1 VSRWRTV
8 ALALALA
15 STAAAAEGRASEP
28 GAAAWAF
35 RKPIVLPDLAG
46 RGFVEVLLDAEVY
59 RDAAPSLVDLRIRDP
74 DGAEVG
80 YILRRHERAAEQHAR
95 TLPLLDL
102 VTGTDG
108 QTRFTL
114 DLGATPGI
122 HSRLRLAIAPRAKNF
137 RVPVRIEM
145 SADGRR
151 WRVARAAGFIYV
163 VEGET
168 RAADTSV
175 SYPAS
180 TARWVRVTVG
190 PAAGEPLP
198 VRGAAI
204 VTETLTEREEE
215 PVPATLAERTE
226 HAASRSTVLLLD
238 LEGRHPVDRLEV
250 DVVDRT
256 FHRVVTIEASDDRRQ
271 WRWVGSG
278 AVSAID
284 TGRHHERQTGVTF
297 TETSTRYLRVKVQN
311 LDDRPLGLAAVR
323 LAGVRRG
330 LAFEAVPGR
339 GYVLD
344 YGNPRATASRYD
356 VARAAPYLQA
366 ERLPRATLGAA
377 TRLPPPPPQPWLE
390 VQQFLLW
397 GAMGLA
403 VVALGLI
410 LLRLARQIRAS
421 A

>member
-1 VSRWRTV
+1 MSLWRVV
-8 ALALALA
+8 ALALVLA
-15 STAAAAEGRASEP
+15 GVLGAAGDASELTP
-28 GAAAWAF
+28 AAWAF
-35 RKPIVLPDLAG
+35 RKPIVLPDLAN
-46 RGFVEVLLDAEVY
+46 RGFVEVRLDAEVY
-59 RDAAPSLVDLRIRDP
+59 RDAAPSLVDLRIRDA

-80 YILRRHERAAEQHAR
+80 YILRRHERAAEQRAR
-95 TLPLLDL
+95 DLPLLDL

-122 HSRLRLAIAPRAKNF
+122 HGRVRLDVAPRAKNF
-137 RVPVRIEM
+137 RVPVRIET

-180 TARWVRVTVG
+180 TARWVRVAVG

-198 VRGAAI
+198 VQGAAI
-204 VTETLTEREEE
+204 ITETLAEREQE

-226 HAASRSTVLLLD
+226 DAVSRSTVLLLD
-238 LEGRHPVDRLEV
+238 LAGRHPVDRLELEV
-250 DVVDRT
+250 ADRT
-256 FHRVVTIEASDDRRQ
+256 FHRVVTIEASDDRHQ

-284 TGRHHERQTGVTF
+284 TKRHHERQTGVRF
-297 TETSTRYLRVKVQN
+297 TETSARYLRLKIQN
-311 LDDRPLGLAAVR
+311 LDDQPLRLAAVR
-323 LAGVRRG
+323 LAGVRRS

-344 YGNPRATASRYD
+344 YGNPRATAPRYD
-356 VARAAPYLQA
+356 VTRAAPYLQG

-390 VQQFLLW
+390 AQQLLLW
-397 GAMGLA
+397 GAMALA
-403 VVALGLI
+403 VVVLGVMLV
-410 LLRLARQIRAS
+410 RLARQIRAS